1 VDLRQLKLFKD
12 IATARS
18 ISRGA
23 SLNDV
28 SQSAASQHVQEIEGE
43 LQVELLDRGTRP
55 LVVTA
60 AGKVYL
66 DFCRDVLRRKAEFD
80 SELSAL
86 KAVEGGTVRVASI
99 YSVGLSEMSRLES
112 EFARRHPA
120 AILKVEYL
128 RPERVYEAV
137 LGDQADLGLVSY
149 AEANKDIATLPWRTE
164 EMAVASSPSHPL
176 ASRAEVSPRDLE
188 GVDFVGFDDELPIRR
203 EVDRFLREHGVRV
216 NLTMH
221 FDNLEMVKEAVALGS
236 GVSIIPAR
244 VVEADVRQGR
254 IRIMPIEAP
263 GLVRPLG
270 IIFRRKR
277 TLNQAAQSFLT
288 LLQETPREAL
298 VAG

>member
-1 VDLRQLKLFKD
+1 VDLHQLKLFKD
-12 IATARS
+12 IATTRS

-28 SQSAASQHVQEIEGE
+28 SQSAASQHVREIEGE

-66 DFCRDVLRRKAEFD
+66 DFCRDVLRRKAEFN

-86 KAVEGGTVRVASI
+86 KAAEDGTVRVASI

-112 EFARRHPA
+112 EFARRYPA
-120 AILKVEYL
+120 AALKVEYL

-149 AEANKDIATLPWRTE
+149 AEATKDIATLPWRTE

-176 ASRAEVSPRDLE
+176 ASRVEVSPRDLE
-188 GVDFVGFDDELPIRR
+188 GVDFVGFDAELPIRR

-254 IRIMPIEAP
+254 IRIVPLKAP

-277 TLNQAAQSFLT
+277 TLNQAAQSFLM

-298 VAG
+298 AAG